1 MGGKDCS
8 VETWTHL
15 CVSVSL
21 GSITA
26 LPGTQMLY
34 LFPFSPAPINFLLS
48 LALWV
53 VRVQGPDWEKQS
65 QQQQSRAGRSGP
77 PWVTGVAT
85 VRNASSPTV
94 TYTQCR

>member
-15 CVSVSL
+15 RVSVSL
-21 GSITA
+21 GSITV
-26 LPGTQMLY
+26 LPGTQRQMLY
-34 LFPFSPAPINFLLS
+34 LFPFSSAPINFLLS
-48 LALWV
+48 LALW
-53 VRVQGPDWEKQS
+53 GGESSGSLDWEKQS

-94 TYTQCR
+94 TYT